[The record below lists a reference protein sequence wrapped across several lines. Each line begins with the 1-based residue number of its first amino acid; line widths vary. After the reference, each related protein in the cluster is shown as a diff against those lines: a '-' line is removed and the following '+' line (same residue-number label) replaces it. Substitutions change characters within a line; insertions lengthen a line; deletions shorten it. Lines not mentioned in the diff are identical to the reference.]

1 MGSVE
6 RLLVVT
12 VANQEEEL
20 ELGYY
25 GAVLRR
31 RWWIVAAAALALA
44 ALVLLFLPAQR
55 TTYVSEATILLTPV
69 AIDGVEGNNNR
80 DVVNEETEAGI
91 TGSTPVANQAIVS
104 LNEEGLA
111 QGWTAEDFQDALT
124 VRPGD
129 DNQLLEIEF
138 EAETPTLAQAGVAA
152 AAAEYRNF
160 KLVSTTERRNRL
172 VGNQTAQLETVQA
185 QRDGAISEV
194 NESPDGSPAKI
205 IAQTNLAQYESQINE
220 IQAEVTRLETI
231 DMTSS
236 SVIGDPTIPEA
247 VTSGVNRFLGI
258 ALALVAGALAGAGIA
273 VLIDRI
279 DRRVRDL
286 DEVETD
292 LGGPVVGEIPRIT
305 EDNPSVITAVR
316 AETDGAN
323 QFRRLATAMLARDRQ
338 VGSILITSANDQE
351 GRTLT
356 AINTAI
362 ALSQA
367 GVPVLLINAD
377 RKNPS
382 IDRIFGLTNHPG
394 LEGYLRSSGTQSD
407 ATSLLQTSAEVLGI
421 RVLPSGSSGGVA
433 QPMSSRAIETVLDVA
448 QSRGALV
455 VVDAPPALSHP
466 DGLALAALVDATYV
480 VVSPGRTSRD
490 ELTDLR
496 LQMSRI
502 GSEVSGAIVNR
513 FNRWDV
519 RKAEETIPGLTVKSS
534 VAAAPETRGKKQRS
548 RLAEVATADAPATP
562 IVTDAEWPEAPTEA
576 PAIAEKMPDAPVLP
590 APQTIADSVEA
601 PSHTDIPAAAAAAS
615 VPPLPPVQSIPP
627 VPPVA
632 PVAAASVP
640 PLPPVQSVAPV
651 PPVAPA
657 AAAAASVP
665 PIPPVPTVQ
674 TVSAAPAPATPDL
687 GGWDFSGETIAS
699 EQSDQ

>member
-1 MGSVE
+1 MNE
-6 RLLVVT
+6 
-12 VANQEEEL
+12 QEEL

-44 ALVLLFLPAQR
+44 ALVFLFLPAQK
-55 TTYVSEATILLTPV
+55 TTFRSEATILLTPV
-69 AIDGVEGNNNR
+69 AIDGVEGSRNS
-80 DVVNEETEAGI
+80 DDVNEETEAGI
-91 TGSTPVANQAIVS
+91 MGSTPVANRAIQSLQAKDM
-104 LNEEGLA
+104 A
-111 QGWTAEDFQDALT
+111 ADWTAEDFQEALT
-124 VRPGD
+124 VEPGD
-129 DNQLLEIEF
+129 DNQLLEISF
-138 EAETPTLAQAGVAA
+138 EATTSEFARAGVDAA
-152 AAAEYRNF
+152 ATEYGNF
-160 KLVSTTERRNRL
+160 KLLSTTERRDRL
-172 VGNQTAQLETVQA
+172 VSNRSAQLETVQG
-185 QRDGAISEV
+185 QRDGAITSV
-194 NESPDGSPAKI
+194 NQSDVGSAAQI
-205 IAQTNLAQYESQINE
+205 IAQTNLAQYERQINE

-236 SVIGDPTIPEA
+236 SVIGEPTVPEI
-247 VTSGVNRFLGI
+247 VTSGVNRYLGI
-258 ALALVAGALAGAGIA
+258 ALALIAGGLAGAGIA
-273 VLIDRI
+273 MLIDRI

-286 DEVETD
+286 DEVEQD

-323 QFRRLATAMLARDRQ
+323 QFRRLATAILARDRQ
-338 VGSILITSANDQE
+338 VGSVLITSANDQE

-367 GVPVLLINAD
+367 GVPVLLVSAD
-377 RKNPS
+377 RRNPS
-382 IDRIFGLTNHPG
+382 IDRIFGLTNHTG

-407 ATSLLQTSAEVLGI
+407 ATALLQSSAEVLGI

-496 LQMSRI
+496 LQMSRV

-519 RKAEETIPGLTVKSS
+519 SKTEETIPGLTVKSS
-534 VAAAPETRGKKQRS
+534 ATGPTSS
-548 RLAEVATADAPATP
+548 RAESRASKRAEKLAEVAEAPAP
-562 IVTDAEWPEAPTEA
+562 SVSAASEWPEATSQASVDAAPVVATEKPAVPVATSQPLAPHPAPPDAA
-576 PAIAEKMPDAPVLP
+576 PAK
-590 APQTIADSVEA
+590 
-601 PSHTDIPAAAAAAS
+601 AAQS
-615 VPPLPPVQSIPP
+615 VQSVPP
-627 VPPVA
+627 VPPVRA
-632 PVAAASVP
+632 VP
-640 PLPPVQSVAPV
+640 PV
-651 PPVAPA
+651 PPAPA
-657 AAAAASVP
+657 GPGQPVQQTVASAAAGA
-665 PIPPVPTVQ
+665 
-674 TVSAAPAPATPDL
+674 VSAAGAAVPPAPPAPDL
-687 GGWDFSGETIAS
+687 GGWDFSTDKS
-699 EQSDQ
+699 SDA

>member
-1 MGSVE
+1 MDSVE
-6 RLLVVT
+6 RLFVV
-12 VANQEEEL
+12 NEEEEL

-31 RWWIVAAAALALA
+31 RWWIVAATALAFA
-44 ALVLLFLPAQR
+44 AVVYLFLPAQQ
-55 TTYVSEATILLTPV
+55 TTYRSEATILLTPV
-69 AIDGVEGNNNR
+69 AIDGIDGTKNS
-80 DVVNEETEAGI
+80 DDVNEETEAGI
-91 TGSTPVANQAIVS
+91 MGSTPVANLALSS
-104 LNEEGLA
+104 LQTLGLGD
-111 QGWTAEDFQDALT
+111 GWTTEDFQDALT

-129 DNQLLEIEF
+129 GNQLLEIEF
-138 EAETPTLAQAGVAA
+138 EGETSEFAQAGVDAA
-152 AAAEYRNF
+152 ATEYRNF

-172 VGNQTAQLETVQA
+172 VSNQSAQLDNVQT
-185 QRDGAISEV
+185 QRDGAITAV
-194 NESPDGSPAKI
+194 NESEVGSAAQI
-205 IAQTNLAQYESQINE
+205 IAQTNLAQYERQINE
-220 IQAEVTRLETI
+220 IRAEVTRLETI

-236 SVIGDPTIPEA
+236 AVIGDPTIPKE
-247 VTSGVNRFLGI
+247 VTAGVNRYLGI
-258 ALALVAGALAGAGIA
+258 ALALLAGSLAGAGIA
-273 VLIDRI
+273 MLIDRI

-286 DEVETD
+286 DEVELD

-323 QFRRLATAMLARDRQ
+323 QFRRLATAILARDRQ
-338 VGSILITSANDQE
+338 VGSVLITSANDQE

-377 RKNPS
+377 RRNPS
-382 IDRIFGLTNHPG
+382 IDRIFGLTNHSG
-394 LEGYLRSSGTQSD
+394 LEGYLRSSGTQAD
-407 ATSLLQTSAEVLGI
+407 ATALLQSSAEVLGI

-433 QPMSSRAIETVLDVA
+433 QPMSSRAIETVLQVA

-466 DGLALAALVDATYV
+466 DGLALASLVDATYV

-519 RKAEETIPGLTVKSS
+519 SKTEEVIPGLTVKSS
-534 VAAAPETRGKKQRS
+534 APAPQASAAAS
-548 RLAEVATADAPATP
+548 RVGLAEVAQAPAP
-562 IVTDAEWPEAPTEA
+562 ANPVAAGAAWPA
-576 PAIAEKMPDAPVLP
+576 
-590 APQTIADSVEA
+590 SVGSA
-601 PSHTDIPAAAAAAS
+601 PSAVPPTAQPAVPVAATPVQAVAAGPGAVPPLPPMAQAPS
-615 VPPLPPVQSIPP
+615 APLAVPPLPPV
-627 VPPVA
+627 
-632 PVAAASVP
+632 
-640 PLPPVQSVAPV
+640 
-651 PPVAPA
+651 
-657 AAAAASVP
+657 
-665 PIPPVPTVQ
+665 
-674 TVSAAPAPATPDL
+674 AAPAPDL
-687 GGWDFSGETIAS
+687 GGWDFGDESPGAS
-699 EQSDQ
+699 

>member
-1 MGSVE
+1 MNSVE
-6 RLLVVT
+6 RSLDVNVV
-12 VANQEEEL
+12 NEEEEL

-31 RWWIVAAAALALA
+31 RWWIVAATALILA
-44 ALVLLFLPAQR
+44 ALVFLFLPAQQ
-55 TTYVSEATILLTPV
+55 TTYRSEATILLTPV
-69 AIDGVEGNNNR
+69 AIDGVEGSKNS
-80 DVVNEETEAGI
+80 DAVNEETEAGI
-91 TGSTPVANQAIVS
+91 MGSTPVANLAITS
-104 LNEEGLA
+104 LQTAGMA
-111 QGWTAEDFQDALT
+111 ADWTGEDFQDALT

-138 EAETPTLAQAGVAA
+138 EGRSADLARAGVAA

-172 VGNQTAQLETVQA
+172 VSNQTAQLDNVET
-185 QRDGAISEV
+185 QRDGAITSVNDSEV
-194 NESPDGSPAKI
+194 GSAAQI
-205 IAQTNLAQYESQINE
+205 IAQTNLAQYERQINE

-236 SVIGDPTIPEA
+236 SVIGDPTLPEP
-247 VTSGVNRFLGI
+247 VTSGVNRYLAI
-258 ALALVAGALAGAGIA
+258 ALALLAGALAGAGIA
-273 VLIDRI
+273 MLIDRI

-323 QFRRLATAMLARDRQ
+323 QFRRLATAILARDRQ
-338 VGSILITSANDQE
+338 VGSVLITSANDQE

-377 RKNPS
+377 RRNPS

-394 LEGYLRSSGTQSD
+394 LEGYLRSSGTQAD
-407 ATSLLQTSAEVLGI
+407 ATAFLQSSAEVLGI
-421 RVLPSGSSGGVA
+421 RVLPSGASGGVA

-455 VVDAPPALSHP
+455 VIDAPPALSHP

-519 RKAEETIPGLTVKSS
+519 SKTEETIPGLTVKS
-534 VAAAPETRGKKQRS
+534 AASETTGRGKKRVAQ
-548 RLAEVATADAPATP
+548 LAEVAQAPAPATP
-562 IVTDAEWPEAPTEA
+562 TVSGVDWPETTSPT
-576 PAIAEKMPDAPVLP
+576 
-590 APQTIADSVEA
+590 
-601 PSHTDIPAAAAAAS
+601 
-615 VPPLPPVQSIPP
+615 
-627 VPPVA
+627 PPVA
-632 PVAAASVP
+632 SAPTPARAPAVPVASSGPAQQQA
-640 PLPPVQSVAPV
+640 QHAQQVAPNL
-651 PPVAPA
+651 A
-657 AAAAASVP
+657 AAIPPVP
-665 PIPPVPTVQ
+665 PIPPVAPLPSVPA
-674 TVSAAPAPATPDL
+674 SAVPAPPPAPDL
-687 GGWDFSGETIAS
+687 GGWDFGDGDPGAS
-699 EQSDQ
+699 A